1 MNKIIKFTVLF
12 VCVTI
17 FTNCGHYNDNTIYDN
32 HPSKRQFIKQME
44 LMYEKDIIDFFPSI
58 RQNPY
63 IGSNCRAYNYS
74 PWDDSTQSDFSA
86 CAYFSV
92 NINSEMLD
100 SLERMDYIEK
110 IKYSDT
116 LFAIDVPYMTYAE
129 SYRNTMK
136 DSLQIPI
143 ADMRRHS
150 YFTLGEYCCD
160 TFFIGEHRFIEETE
174 ILPDDLVVYVIEA
187 KSGNFWKNNEKAAC
201 EKRPILSEHWKHGYV
216 KGITVSKKLSHAC
229 WWAMAW

>member
-17 FTNCGHYNDNTIYDN
+17 FADCDHYNDNTIYDN
-32 HPSKRQFIKQME
+32 HPSKRLFIKQMK

-63 IGSNCRAYNYS
+63 LGSNCRAYNYS
-74 PWDDSTQSDFSA
+74 PCDDSTQSDFSA

-100 SLERMDYIEK
+100 SLERMDYIKK

-116 LFAIDVPYMTYAE
+116 LFTIDVPYMTYAE
-129 SYRNTMK
+129 SYRNPMT
-136 DSLQIPI
+136 DSLQIPMSLDSARAFYI
-143 ADMRRHS
+143 KNCGFRED
-150 YFTLGEYCCD
+150 GEEGLELMSNGFD
-160 TFFIGEHRFIEETE
+160 KLIKKNQKHTNAKLEIIG
-174 ILPDDLVVYVIEA
+174 
-187 KSGNFWKNNEKAAC
+187 
-201 EKRPILSEHWKHGYV
+201 
-216 KGITVSKKLSHAC
+216 
-229 WWAMAW
+229 

>member
-17 FTNCGHYNDNTIYDN
+17 FADCDHYNDNTIYDN
-32 HPSKRQFIKQME
+32 HPSKRLFIKQMK

-63 IGSNCRAYNYS
+63 LGSNCRAYNYS
-74 PWDDSTQSDFSA
+74 PCDDSTQSDFSA

-100 SLERMDYIEK
+100 SLERMDYIKK

-116 LFAIDVPYMTYAE
+116 LFTIDVPYMTYAE
-129 SYRNTMK
+129 SYRNPMT

-160 TFFIGEHRFIEETE
+160 TFFIGEYRFIEETE

-187 KSGNFWKNNEKAAC
+187 ESGNFWKNNEKAAC

-216 KGITVSKKLSHAC
+216 KGISVSKNLSHAC
-229 WWAMAW
+229 WWAIAW